1 LIKGSFNNY
10 EGVIYLE
17 HNDMKDSCIVKDGI
31 FEFKGEIDLP
41 IPAVLFIN
49 HSDARFFILEPGEL
63 AVNVD
68 TIAKI
73 HNGKSVCMSN
83 TNVLK
88 GGTTNTLLKSFDNII
103 ENKSGAMQGKT
114 VAEKKQVY
122 SGELRGF
129 LVEHPRDIA
138 SLILIDNASR
148 LFSQQELVSF
158 YENFDE
164 RLRNG
169 YYGKSLKAT
178 IDKNNMSI
186 VGTAIKEFTQADLN
200 GKPISISSLR
210 GRYVLID
217 FWASWCIPCRKENPN
232 FLKVYEKYK
241 LKGFE
246 VLGISID
253 NDRASWSNAVQQD
266 NLNWLNVSDL
276 KGRKNDVA
284 VMFDIGA
291 IPDNILIDREGKI
304 IAKRISSQELEQL
317 LAKAL

>member
-1 LIKGSFNNY
+1 MVSG
-10 EGVIYLE
+10 GA
-17 HNDMKDSCIVKDGI
+17 
-31 FEFKGEIDLP
+31 FEFKGDIDLP
-41 IPAVLFIN
+41 TPAFLLIN
-49 HSDARFFILEPGEL
+49 DSKDVWFDELILEPAEL
-63 AVNVD
+63 TVKVD
-68 TIAKI
+68 TLTKLYD
-73 HNGKSVCMSN
+73 GKPICKVNM
-83 TNVLK
+83 THLK
-88 GGTTNTLLKSFDNII
+88 GGDTNSLLKSFYNII
-103 ENKSGAMQGKT
+103 DKKRSVMEGKSFPEMR
-114 VAEKKQVY
+114 QVY
-122 SGELRGF
+122 MDEVKEFLRQYPK
-129 LVEHPRDIA
+129 EMA
-138 SLILIDNASR
+138 SLILMERNSSG
-148 LFSQQELVSF
+148 FSQQELISY
-158 YENFDE
+158 YENFGTGSKNSYYGV
-164 RLRNG
+164 RLRG
-169 YYGKSLKAT
+169 I
-178 IDKNNMSI
+178 IDKNSKAPLNTVI
-186 VGTAIKEFTQADLN
+186 DEFAQADLN